1 VYTKQSS
8 QMKFTVTKLKT
19 RKPRKGEL
27 WSRSNALNTGG
38 AVGIFDS
45 SDVRSGDSAAVGG
58 GKGQTITRVTGI
70 GKEMVRN
77 LDRVKSRA
85 RSQYLADRR
94 AFVNEGCAVN

>member
-1 VYTKQSS
+1 MQ
-8 QMKFTVTKLKT
+8 FTVTKLKT

-38 AVGIFDS
+38 AIGTFNNLDA
-45 SDVRSGDSAAVGG
+45 RSGDSSAVGG

-85 RSQYLADRR
+85 RAQYLADRR
-94 AFVNEGCAVN
+94 AFVKEGCAVN